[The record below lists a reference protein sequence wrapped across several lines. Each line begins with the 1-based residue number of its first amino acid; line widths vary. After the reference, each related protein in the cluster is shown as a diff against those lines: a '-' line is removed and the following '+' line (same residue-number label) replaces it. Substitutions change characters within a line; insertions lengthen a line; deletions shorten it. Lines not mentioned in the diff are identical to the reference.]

1 MRNIF
6 KSRAFVLLVFTFF
19 CLLLIV
25 TTSND
30 IGDFEWVGEAASAPL
45 RPLLALF
52 DGIAARIGVNVRSIR
67 DTEQILA
74 ENEMLK
80 ARVAALE
87 RERRELESYS
97 GKIREY
103 QEALNL
109 KGRFSEYSLI
119 GGNVITRDVGNWFDV
134 FKIDVG
140 ATSGVSADLPVVSSS
155 MALIGRTILANTNTS
170 NVVTLIDEECVV
182 SGWITGQNGGAVVVR
197 GDLTLKEQAYCRVD
211 MIPDGMDIK
220 PGDIVETSGIG
231 GIFPR
236 GIEIGV
242 IASVRQTGNGLMRYA
257 LLEPFADL
265 KKLDEVFILV
275 GYGSEMDAGR
285 SADLPAAAD

>member
-6 KSRAFVLLVFTFF
+6 KSRAFVLLAFTFF

-25 TTSND
+25 ATSND
-30 IGDFEWVGEAASAPL
+30 IGDFEWAGEAASAPL

-52 DGIAARIGVNVRSIR
+52 DGIASKIGVNVRSIR

-74 ENEMLK
+74 ENEVLK
-80 ARVAALE
+80 DRIASLE
-87 RERRELESYS
+87 REKRELASY
-97 GKIREY
+97 GEKMQEY
-103 QEALNL
+103 RAALNL

-134 FKIDVG
+134 FKIDIG

-155 MALIGRTILANTNTS
+155 MALIGRTILSNTGTS
-170 NVVTLIDEECVV
+170 NAITLIDEECVV

-197 GDLTLKEQAYCRVD
+197 GDLTLKSQAYCRVD
-211 MIPDGMDIK
+211 MIPDDMDIK

-236 GIEIGV
+236 GIEIGE
-242 IASVRQTGNGLMRYA
+242 IISVRQTENGLQRYA
-257 LLEPFADL
+257 TLAPFADL
-265 KKLDEVFILV
+265 KKLDEIFILI
-275 GYGSEMDAGR
+275 GYGNEMDAGLG
-285 SADLPAAAD
+285 AD